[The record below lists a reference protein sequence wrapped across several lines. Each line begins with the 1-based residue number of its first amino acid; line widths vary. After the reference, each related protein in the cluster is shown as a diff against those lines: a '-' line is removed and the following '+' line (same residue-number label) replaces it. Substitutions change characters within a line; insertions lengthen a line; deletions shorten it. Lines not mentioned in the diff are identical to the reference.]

1 MKPSKQSKP
10 QFNFS
15 NQWKPQTNWRPVSF
29 KSTFQPITF
38 KRQTF
43 TIPYKTNIKNIN
55 KHIVK
60 SFRDYDTDH
69 DGYPD
74 RIDCQPLNPFK
85 QDITLEDVQKNPA
98 LVKQL
103 TPEQKARLEK
113 EYASTQKVITTI
125 GGYEILKDN
134 QQNTYY
140 IRDKETKETLEE
152 NIPTLRE
159 AIDDIKKGRTKETEK
174 VLLEVHGAKDKYDL
188 VKKSKERSIRNVKY
202 GRVIG
207 QLQKR
212 FSKVP
217 GELVLDM
224 GAGSAPDE
232 RATHAIDLAT
242 PSNKFPSIQYK
253 TGYDLQKSSIQLP
266 YTSNLFDRVVSYG
279 ALGYNFET
287 RNIYKEIYRI
297 LIPGGK
303 LEVSRPSKN
312 TNQYMKDAGFT
323 LSIEKYYDPVM
334 QKDMGVL
341 VGTKDIV

>member
-1 MKPSKQSKP
+1 MKKVKQSKP
-10 QFNFS
+10 LFNFS
-15 NQWKPQTNWRPVSF
+15 NQWKPQTNWRPSSF
-29 KSTFQPITF
+29 KSTFKPITF
-38 KRQTF
+38 KPQTF
-43 TIPYKTNIKNIN
+43 TIPYKTNIKDIN

-60 SFRDYDTDH
+60 SFRNYDTDH
-69 DGYPD
+69 DGKPD

-85 QDITLEDVQKNPA
+85 QDITLEDVQKNPS

-113 EYASTQKVITTI
+113 EYAATQKVITTI
-125 GGYEILKDN
+125 GVYEILKDN

-140 IRDKETKETLEE
+140 IRDKETKETIEG

-159 AIDDIKKGRTKETEK
+159 AINDIKKGRTKETEE
-174 VLLEVHGAKDKYDL
+174 VLLDVHGAKDKYEL
-188 VKKSKERSIRNVKY
+188 QKKSKEYTERAIKHGGLV
-202 GRVIG
+202 G
-207 QLQKR
+207 QLHKR
-212 FSKVP
+212 FSSVP

-224 GAGSAPDE
+224 GAGDAPDA

-242 PSNKFPSIQYK
+242 PRHKFSSIQYK

-279 ALGYNFET
+279 ALGFNFET

-303 LEVSRPSKN
+303 LEVSRPSNN

-341 VGTKDIV
+341 IGTKDIV